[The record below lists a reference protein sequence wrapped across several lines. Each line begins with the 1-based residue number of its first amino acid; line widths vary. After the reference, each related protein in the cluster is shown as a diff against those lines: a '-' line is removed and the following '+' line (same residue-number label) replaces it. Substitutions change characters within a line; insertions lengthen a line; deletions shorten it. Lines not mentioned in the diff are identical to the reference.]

1 MAEEFREVNG
11 DLCHELLVKKIK
23 PKLSFDENA
32 EYATWKAEIKQKFK
46 ELLGMESIEQ
56 NAVASPNL
64 KIEAM
69 EKKDGYRQIR
79 FTFESEVGAVV
90 PCYLLVPS
98 TGSGKYPLAIT
109 LQGHSSGFHNSIG
122 EPKSESDAEYISTR
136 GDFGVQ
142 AVKRGYAALCIEQR
156 AMGERLTTRH
166 PFETYL
172 CTYPALT
179 ALELGRTTI
188 GERCFDVSRAIDL
201 MSEFEFVDR
210 EKILI
215 TGNSG
220 GGTTAYYTACLDER
234 IQICAPSCSF
244 CSFEKSIFLK
254 RHCAC
259 NYIPSGYLWFE
270 MQDLSTMIAPRD
282 FIVVAGELDSIFNIE
297 GVKTGVET
305 AKKIF
310 QKENAEEKVELV
322 VTPKGHYWCTDL
334 VWTAIEKRVKA
345 LGWF

>member
-1 MAEEFREVNG
+1 MAAEFREVNG
-11 DLCHELLVKKIK
+11 DLCHELLVQSIK
-23 PKLSFDENA
+23 PKLSFDEQGDYLA
-32 EYATWKAEIKQKFK
+32 WKSAIREKFK
-46 ELLGMESIEQ
+46 ELLGMENIEK
-56 NAVASPNL
+56 NAAPSPNL
-64 KIEAM
+64 KIEQM
-69 EKKDGYRQIR
+69 EKKDGYLQIR
-79 FTFESEVGAVV
+79 FSFESEVGAVV

-122 EPKSESDAEYISTR
+122 LAKEEGDADYIATR

-156 AMGERLTTRH
+156 GMGELLTTRH
-166 PFETYL
+166 PFATYL
-172 CTYPALT
+172 CTYT
-179 ALELGRTTI
+179 AMTAIELGRTTI

-201 MSEFEFVDR
+201 MSEFEFVDTD
-210 EKILI
+210 KILI

-220 GGTTAYYTACLDER
+220 GGTTSYYAACLDER
-234 IQICAPSCSF
+234 IKICAPSCSF

-259 NYIPSGYLWFE
+259 NYIPSAYLWFE
-270 MQDLSTMIAPRD
+270 MQDLSAMIAPRD
-282 FIVVAGELDSIFNIE
+282 FVVIAGELDSIFNVE
-297 GVKTGVET
+297 GVKKGVET
-305 AKKIF
+305 ARKIYKKVG
-310 QKENAEEKVELV
+310 AEDKVELV

-334 VWTAIEKRVKA
+334 VWDAIQKHAIA